1 MKRSLIVAGAF
12 VLSAAFVVAC
22 GAGGS
27 KLEIKVGG
35 KNLTLNIK
43 SSGVYYGN
51 VISTA
56 PGKPDVQTFAHT
68 IYLADYEMDTTSAAT
83 MRKPLTA
90 PDQLRVEL
98 QLTGEEGTKTDSPF
112 KVGTYSAKADKI
124 NRVRSITVATF
135 ADGKET
141 TTSFDTMGLTPK
153 ADGDVKITAVSAD
166 SISGEV
172 NLTDGDKSIKG
183 TFTAKLPKSK

>member
-1 MKRSLIVAGAF
+1 MKRKIVLIGTLLLCATF
-12 VLSAAFVVAC
+12 VGAC
-22 GAGGS
+22 GGGAP

-35 KNLTLNIK
+35 KTSTLNVK
-43 SSGVYYGN
+43 TSGVYYGN
-51 VISTA
+51 VISTS
-56 PGKPDVQTFAHT
+56 PGKPNVQTFAHE
-68 IYLADYEMDTTSAAT
+68 IYLANYDMDATNAAT

-90 PDQLRVEL
+90 PDQMRVEL
-98 QLTGEEGTKTDSPF
+98 QLTGEDGTKTDSPF

-124 NRVRSITVATF
+124 NRVRTIIIATY

-141 TTSFDTMGLTPK
+141 TIAFDTMGLTPK
-153 ADGDVKITAVSAD
+153 ADGDVKITALTAD

-183 TFTAKLPKSK
+183 TFTAKLPTKK